1 MNFKFTALLLLVLSL
16 AACSAKVESG
26 ETLGGGGVSTPGDF
40 GNQPKPVVAFDYNRF
55 LYDTSGVCGQQGF
68 YFKLLTSDDVVI
80 GQRDGQDVMV
90 DSRILLYPNKR
101 FEVEINEKYILKYTE
116 SGYAYKKMKSRV
128 VSGNYSQSNGKLVL
142 GDVMEIVGR
151 DVDKRVQANILYKK
165 DVMSAGLS
173 GRTVMGH
180 MVWSTSAIK
189 SERET
194 CPNPE
199 DTLGEFKKFQARA
212 DRSTIQLNAL
222 YSDQEIYANGF
233 FIKNMRLILQND
245 GSYAIVAQGAAPT
258 VGFVTTYII
267 DTGYWSRVN
276 GSLKLYNGIL
286 SLGFG
291 DDEAT
296 LRFTRDLTVFANDK
310 AYSLPMLGKSV
321 SMKFYPSDLITDD
334 LTDTYR

>member
-1 MNFKFTALLLLVLSL
+1 MKFKFAALMVMALSL
-16 AACSAKVESG
+16 AACSGKVESSDS
-26 ETLGGGGVSTPGDF
+26 GGAVGVPADDS
-40 GNQPKPVVAFDYNRF
+40 GNQPKPGVAFDYSR
-55 LYDTSGVCGQQGF
+55 LMYDTTGVCGQQGF
-68 YFKLLTSDDVVI
+68 YFKLLSADDVVI
-80 GQRDGQDVMV
+80 GSRDGQDVMV

-101 FEVEINEKYILKYTE
+101 FEVEINEKYITSYTA
-116 SGYAYKKMKSRV
+116 SGYTYKKMKSRF
-128 VSGNYSQSNGKLVL
+128 VSGNYIQADGKLVL

-151 DVDKRVQANILYKK
+151 EVDKRVQANILYKK

-173 GRTVMGH
+173 GRSVMGH

-194 CPNPE
+194 CLNPE
-199 DTLGEFKKFQARA
+199 DTLEEFQKFQARA

-222 YSDQEIYANGF
+222 FSDQQIYANGF

-267 DTGYWSRVN
+267 DTGYWSRAN
-276 GSLKLYNGIL
+276 GSLKLYNGVL
-286 SLGFG
+286 NLGFG

-296 LRFTRDLTVFANDK
+296 LRFTRDLTVFANGK
-310 AYSLPMLGKSV
+310 AYSLPMLGKTISL
-321 SMKFYPSDLITDD
+321 KFGPSDLITDD

>member
-1 MNFKFTALLLLVLSL
+1 MKFKITALLAMALTL
-16 AACSAKVESG
+16 AACSGRVESS
-26 ETLGGGGVSTPGDF
+26 ETIGGGVGVPDDS

-68 YFKLLTSDDVVI
+68 YFKLLTADDVVI

-101 FEVEINEKYILKYTE
+101 FEVEINEKYILKYTD

-128 VSGNYSQSNGKLVL
+128 VSGTYSQSNGKLVL

-151 DVDKRVQANILYKK
+151 EVDKRVQANILYKK

-173 GRTVMGH
+173 GRAVMGH

-199 DTLGEFKKFQARA
+199 DSLGEFQKFQARA

-222 YSDQEIYANGF
+222 YSDQQIYANGF
-233 FIKNMRLILQND
+233 YIKNMRLILQND

-286 SLGFG
+286 NLGFG

-310 AYSLPMLGKSV
+310 AYSLPMTGKSV